1 LEQLWLH
8 HDWNAL
14 VVMKVSLLNL
24 VIFAGFYAFSGLD
37 FCTMRNINETI
48 VSYAL
53 GSLAGILIALIPG

>member
-1 LEQLWLH
+1 
-8 HDWNAL
+8 
-14 VVMKVSLLNL
+14 MKVSLLNL